1 MNRINKIIRKPL
13 SDADLKRILGSETRI
28 ITYPDLAKY
37 NNLDELLPKAYDFV
51 IILLLESPQSG
62 HWCCLIK
69 NPSQFEWFD
78 SYGFAPDYDLT
89 HWLTPLQRLKLGES
103 KKYLSYLLKGRNY
116 IYNKVKYQQMKPN
129 INTCG
134 SHVAYRCYK
143 FKTAGYNLKDYQ
155 QHVYN
160 ACKVNGLTPDELVAK
175 FVSSML

>member
-1 MNRINKIIRKPL
+1 MKH
-13 SDADLKRILGSETRI
+13 ILGDCKI

-37 NNLDELLPKAYDFV
+37 NNLEELLPKPYDFV

-62 HWCCLIK
+62 HWCALLRY
-69 NPSQFEWFD
+69 SSVFEWFD
-78 SYGFAPDYDLT
+78 SYGFPVDYDLT

-103 KKYLSYLLKGRNY
+103 KKYLSYLLQGRNY

-143 FKTAGYNLKDYQ
+143 FKTASFTLRDYQ
-155 QHVYN
+155 QHVN
-160 ACKVNGLTPDELVAK
+160 NTCKVNGLTPDELVAK
-175 FVSSML
+175 FVSQYI